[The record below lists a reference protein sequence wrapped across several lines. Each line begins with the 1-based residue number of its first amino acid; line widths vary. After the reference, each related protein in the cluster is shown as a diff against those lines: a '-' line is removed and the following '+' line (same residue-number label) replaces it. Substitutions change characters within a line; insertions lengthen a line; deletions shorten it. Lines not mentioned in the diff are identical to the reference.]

1 MRGGD
6 KAAIGC
12 RVAFLDECDWRC
24 GTSDAHGAI
33 VASDGKGGGIR
44 SSIRVRGQP
53 IDRYLAMG
61 FEEGEGR
68 AL

>member
-1 MRGGD
+1 MVVTKQQLD
-6 KAAIGC
+6 AELPSWTSAIG
-12 RVAFLDECDWRC
+12 
-24 GTSDAHGAI
+24 DAGLRMRTVRLLRQTAK
-33 VASDGKGGGIR
+33 VEVFV